1 MSCAVF
7 SLPSSATRASRV
19 TASRR
24 APPAETRGAA
34 GVARASAGRASNVAD
49 ADAVSLGRR
58 SVASVALGSLLAA
71 FASPALPSRAVENA
85 KRAAGDTGEGPFC
98 DYTQTLPCDE
108 YPQYSRT
115 ADGLLYQDLRFGE
128 GARVERGVRVTADW
142 DAYTFY
148 LSHVVQARNLPKG
161 GDFDGENDERFLRF
175 VPGDGTVIP
184 AFDDAVAGM
193 RVGGIRR
200 FIVRPGAASYPG
212 ILSKRG
218 GRFDEGVG
226 PVPASLSGRRALE
239 FVLRNTANVDKSLL
253 FDVEILAVE
262 GDGTVGVR
270 RGPGAWAE
278 GVARKLS

>member
-1 MSCAVF
+1 MSRAVL
-7 SLPSSATRASRV
+7 SPPSSAAHASRV
-19 TASRR
+19 AASRR
-24 APPAETRGAA
+24 ARAEPRREI
-34 GVARASAGRASNVAD
+34 GVPRASPDRPSNVSD
-49 ADAVSLGRR
+49 ADPVSLGRR
-58 SVASVALGSLLAA
+58 SAVSVALGSLLAA
-71 FASPALPSRAVENA
+71 STFPAPPSRAAESA
-85 KRAAGDTGEGPFC
+85 KRAAGDTDEGPFC
-98 DYTQTLPCDE
+98 DYTQTLPCDA

-115 ADGLLYQDLRFGE
+115 ADGLLFQDLRFGE
-128 GARVERGVRVTADW
+128 GARVERGKRVVADW

-161 GDFDGENDERFLRF
+161 GDFDGENAARFLRF
-175 VPGDGTVIP
+175 VPGDGSVIP
-184 AFDDAVAGM
+184 AFDDAVVGM

-278 GVARKLS
+278 GVAGKLS

>member
-1 MSCAVF
+1 MSRAVL
-7 SLPSSATRASRV
+7 SPPSSAAHASRV
-19 TASRR
+19 AASRR
-24 APPAETRGAA
+24 ARAEPRREI
-34 GVARASAGRASNVAD
+34 GVPRASPDRPSNVSD
-49 ADAVSLGRR
+49 ADPVSLGRR
-58 SVASVALGSLLAA
+58 SAVSVALGSLLAA
-71 FASPALPSRAVENA
+71 STFPAPPSRAAESA

-98 DYTQTLPCDE
+98 DYTQTLPCDA

-115 ADGLLYQDLRFGE
+115 ADGLLFQDLRFGE
-128 GARVERGVRVTADW
+128 GARVERGKRVVADW

-161 GDFDGENDERFLRF
+161 GDFDGENDARFLRF
-175 VPGDGTVIP
+175 VPGDGSVIP
-184 AFDDAVAGM
+184 AFDDAVVGM

-278 GVARKLS
+278 GVAGKLS

>member
-1 MSCAVF
+1 MSRAVL
-7 SLPSSATRASRV
+7 SPPSSAAHASRV
-19 TASRR
+19 AASRR
-24 APPAETRGAA
+24 ARAEPRREF
-34 GVARASAGRASNVAD
+34 GVPRASPDRPSNVSD
-49 ADAVSLGRR
+49 ADPVSLGRR
-58 SVASVALGSLLAA
+58 SAVSVALGSLLAA
-71 FASPALPSRAVENA
+71 STFPAPPSRAAESA
-85 KRAAGDTGEGPFC
+85 KRAAGDTDEGPFC
-98 DYTQTLPCDE
+98 DYTQTLPCDA

-115 ADGLLYQDLRFGE
+115 ADGLLFQDLRFGE
-128 GARVERGVRVTADW
+128 GARVERGKRVVADW

-161 GDFDGENDERFLRF
+161 GDFDGENDARFLRF
-175 VPGDGTVIP
+175 VPGDGSVIP
-184 AFDDAVAGM
+184 AFDDAVTGM

-278 GVARKLS
+278 GVAGKLS

>member
-1 MSCAVF
+1 MSRAVL
-7 SLPSSATRASRV
+7 SPPSSAAHASRV
-19 TASRR
+19 AASRR
-24 APPAETRGAA
+24 ARAEPRREI
-34 GVARASAGRASNVAD
+34 GVPRASPDRPSNVSD
-49 ADAVSLGRR
+49 ADPVSLGRR
-58 SVASVALGSLLAA
+58 SAVSVALGSLLAA
-71 FASPALPSRAVENA
+71 STFPAPPSRAAESA
-85 KRAAGDTGEGPFC
+85 KRAAGDTDEGPFC
-98 DYTQTLPCDE
+98 DYTQTLPCDA

-115 ADGLLYQDLRFGE
+115 ADGLLFQDLRFGE
-128 GARVERGVRVTADW
+128 GARVERGKRVVADW

-161 GDFDGENDERFLRF
+161 GDFDGENDARFLRF

-262 GDGTVGVR
+262 GDGTVGFR

>member
-1 MSCAVF
+1 MSRAVL
-7 SLPSSATRASRV
+7 SPPSSAAHASRV
-19 TASRR
+19 AASRR
-24 APPAETRGAA
+24 ARAEPRREI
-34 GVARASAGRASNVAD
+34 GVPRASPDRPSNVSD
-49 ADAVSLGRR
+49 ADPVSLGRR
-58 SVASVALGSLLAA
+58 SAVSVALGSLLAA

-85 KRAAGDTGEGPFC
+85 KRAAGDTDEGPFC
-98 DYTQTLPCDE
+98 DYTQTLPCDA

-115 ADGLLYQDLRFGE
+115 ADGLLFQDLRFGE
-128 GARVERGVRVTADW
+128 GARVERGKRVVADW

-161 GDFDGENDERFLRF
+161 GDFDGENDARFLRF
-175 VPGDGTVIP
+175 VPGDGSVIP
-184 AFDDAVAGM
+184 AFDDAVVGM

-278 GVARKLS
+278 GVAGKLS